1 MSDRGGKCEPGVAVM
16 FVVGALGDGIVM
28 WPVYRAMCRRGWTVE
43 VVGEREKVK
52 LAEREVNRSLADGG
66 GGRVGRVVAVDGD
79 SAAMRQLW
87 TGSCAAGCVRQDVR
101 LAVYTFEHEAWC
113 RGAGAMLPRAE
124 VVVHTELGY
133 HPRSRL
139 WERFEVESLGGVEAA
154 RTDAAGPVRVVM
166 HLGAGAR
173 VKRWPVERFAELARL
188 LLERGAGQGRVE
200 VVPIYGEVEAEQ
212 FGAGEW
218 AALERMHAMAG
229 VRRWDGQ
236 RGDGAGHAAVATLE
250 QLAEVIR
257 GAAVFAGCDTGPTHL
272 AAQMGV
278 ATVGLYS
285 AEQEEAW
292 LARGPRVRIVRA
304 GAGAE
309 GVAAIETERVAMAIL
324 GLAAAG

>member
-1 MSDRGGKCEPGVAVM
+1 MV

-52 LAEREVNRSLADGG
+52 LAEREVNRSLAGCVA
-66 GGRVGRVVAVDGD
+66 GGRPGRVVAVDGD
-79 SAAMRQLW
+79 SAATRELW
-87 TGSCAAGCVRQDVR
+87 TGSCATACVRQDVA
-101 LAVYTFEHEAWC
+101 LAVYTFEHEVWC

-124 VVVHTELGY
+124 VLVHAEPGY
-133 HPRSRL
+133 RPGSRL

-154 RTDAAGPVRVVM
+154 RPDAAGPVRVVM
-166 HLGAGAR
+166 HLGAGSR
-173 VKRWPVERFAELARL
+173 VKRWPVERFEELARL
-188 LLERGAGQGRVE
+188 LVERGAGERRVE

-212 FGAGEW
+212 FGAGQW
-218 AALERMHAMAG
+218 AALGRMHAMTG
-229 VRRWDGQ
+229 VRRWDGHH
-236 RGDGAGHAAVATLE
+236 RHGGERAGHAAVETLG

-257 GAAVFAGCDTGPTHL
+257 GAAVFVGCDTGPTHL
-272 AAQMGV
+272 AAQLGV

-304 GAGAE
+304 GGGGA
-309 GVAAIETERVAMAIL
+309 GVATIEAERVLGEIL
-324 GLAAAG
+324 GLLATG

>member
-1 MSDRGGKCEPGVAVM
+1 MV

-52 LAEREVNRSLADGG
+52 LAEREVNRSLGG
-66 GGRVGRVVAVDGD
+66 AGAGDARGRAGGVGRVVAVDGD
-79 SAAMRQLW
+79 SAARRQLW
-87 TGSCAAGCVRQDVR
+87 TGSCAAGCVRQDVS

-154 RTDAAGPVRVVM
+154 RTDAAGPLRVVM

-188 LLERGAGQGRVE
+188 LLERGAGVGRVE

-212 FGAGEW
+212 FGAAEW
-218 AALERMHAMAG
+218 AALGRMHAMEG
-229 VRRWDGQ
+229 VRRWDGHHGQ
-236 RGDGAGHAAVATLE
+236 RGGRAEHAAVETLE

-257 GAAVFAGCDTGPTHL
+257 GAAVFVGCDTGPTHL
-272 AAQMGV
+272 AAQLGV

-304 GAGAE
+304 GAGAA
-309 GVAAIETERVAMAIL
+309 GVAAIEAKRVLAVIL